1 MGCRLRAAPFF
12 RYPGGEGGG
21 GVHPETM
28 NETTPIYQRAPW
40 MIARA
45 AGHLIANE
53 AGNLIAIAA

>member
-1 MGCRLRAAPFF
+1 MGRRLRAAPFF
-12 RYPGGEGGG
+12 RHPRGEGG
-21 GVHPETM
+21 GVHPETL